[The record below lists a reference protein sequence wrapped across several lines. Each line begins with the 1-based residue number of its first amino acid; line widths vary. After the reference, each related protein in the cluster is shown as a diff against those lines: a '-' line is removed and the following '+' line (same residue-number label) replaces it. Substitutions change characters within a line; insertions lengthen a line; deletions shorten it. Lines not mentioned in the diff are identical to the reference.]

1 MHLTNPNTDVFVP
14 DGIAMDD
21 ALARTTHLAI
31 GAHQDDLEFMALHGI
46 LECFGRADRWFTGVT
61 MTDGSGSARS
71 GPYADYSNE
80 DMSETRVAE
89 QRRAAEVGGYGC
101 QIQLMLPSAAVK
113 DARQLG
119 PVEDL
124 AAILEVT
131 RPQVVYLH
139 NPADKHDTHVAC
151 LLRSIDALRTVP
163 PDRRPVTVYGCE
175 LWRDLDWLVDSDKRP
190 LPVDDRPDL
199 GEALASVFESQITGG
214 KRYDLAI
221 QGRRRAHATF
231 LESHEVDA
239 HDLLTFAIDLT
250 PLVVDPA
257 LDVTEY
263 TLGFLRRT
271 EADVRDRIARMSR
284 PKGSST

>member
-1 MHLTNPNTDVFVP
+1 MQLTHPDADVFVP

-46 LECFGRADRWFTGVT
+46 LECFSRPERWFTGVT
-61 MTDGSGSARS
+61 MSDGSGSARS
-71 GPYADYSNE
+71 GPYAEYSPE
-80 DMSETRVAE
+80 EMSETRVAE
-89 QRRAAEVGGYGC
+89 QRRAAELGGYGC
-101 QIQLMLPSAAVK
+101 QIQLMFPSATVK
-113 DARQLG
+113 DARQSG

-124 AAILEVT
+124 AAILEKT

-175 LWRDLDWLVDSDKRP
+175 LWRDLDWLVDSDKRLLP
-190 LPVDDRPDL
+190 LDGRPDL
-199 GEALASVFESQITGG
+199 GETLAAVFDSQITGG

-263 TLGFLRRT
+263 TLGYLRRT
-271 EADVRDRIARMSR
+271 EADIRDRIARMSR

>member
-1 MHLTNPNTDVFVP
+1 MQFTNPDTDVFVP
-14 DGIAMDD
+14 DGIGTDD

-46 LECFGRADRWFTGVT
+46 LECLSRPERWFTGVT
-61 MTDGSGSARS
+61 MTDGTGSARS
-71 GPYADYSNE
+71 GPYAEYSDE
-80 DMSETRVAE
+80 EMSETRVTE
-89 QRRAAEVGGYGC
+89 QRKAAEMGEYGC
-101 QIQLMLPSAAVK
+101 QIQLMFPSATVK
-113 DARQLG
+113 DARESG

-124 AAILEVT
+124 AAILEVA
-131 RPQVVYLH
+131 RPQTVYLH

-151 LLRSIDALRTVP
+151 VLRSIDALRTLP
-163 PDRRPVTVYGCE
+163 PDRRPMSVYGCE
-175 LWRDLDWLVDSDKRP
+175 LWRDLDWLVDSDKRL
-190 LPVDDRPDL
+190 LPVDDRPDI
-199 GEALASVFESQITGG
+199 GEALAAVFDSQITGG

-250 PLVVDPA
+250 PLVVDPD

-263 TLGFLRRT
+263 TLRHLRRT
-271 EADVRDRIARMSR
+271 EADIRDRIARMSR
-284 PKGSST
+284 TEGS